1 MKKSNII
8 NFAKIKETLELPDL
22 LEIQKKSYEWFLQTR
37 VEPSKRKNAG
47 LESVFREVFPIEI
60 KTNEKKIKIDYTG
73 YEIGKYQ
80 YDEQECIDRDASFAV
95 PIYLSIRLLT
105 YDKNDKL
112 EKIIQDKVYI
122 GDLPYM
128 TKRGT
133 FIFNGAERTIVSQFH
148 RSPGIFFEFD
158 DKKDI
163 IVGKIIPYHGTWLQ
177 FELDTKNLLSVRPD
191 KKKKIPVTMFLRALG
206 VSSNQEI
213 LSAFYKFK
221 EMEIS
226 NKLENSISFEDVIYE
241 ETGEYICEAGAV
253 LSLETIDQLQKN
265 GLKKIKIIDVDDAD
279 FSKYVLNTLNVDT
292 TSNDQEALK
301 KLLPLIRGGNMK
313 IPYEKAKEYVR
324 DIYFNPRKYDLSE
337 TGRYKINRK
346 FNQTKSQIE
355 VNLTIEDIINLLKYM
370 CALKEG
376 RDGYHLD
383 DIDHLGNR
391 RVRCVGELLRN
402 EFRKGMIRLEKSVQE
417 RLSSPSL
424 NELEDLT
431 PRTLINVKPVT
442 AIIKE
447 FFGSSQLSQFM
458 DQTNPISEMTHKRRL
473 SALGPGGLS
482 RDRAGFEVR
491 DVHHTHYGRV
501 CPIETPEGPNIGL
514 IVSLATYAKI
524 NDLGFIETPYLK
536 VNNGVVTEQIIYMD
550 ALEEDNYYVAQANA
564 EIDGKNKLVGPQVS
578 VRYKDDFL
586 MVEPTQVQY
595 MDISPK
601 QLVSATTALIPFLEH
616 DDANRALMGSNM
628 QRQAVPLMFPKSPV
642 VGTGMEETI
651 AKDSRVAVTAEH
663 GGTVTEV
670 CSNYIE
676 INTGKVYTKDEI
688 NYITGEVHKAGEKII
703 DRYELLKFKRSN
715 QCTTI
720 NQKPIVLPGDKV
732 NAGEVIADGPAV
744 ESGELALGS
753 NVTVAFM
760 PWEGLNFEDAVL
772 ISDKLVK
779 NDSYTSLHI
788 EKFEVYARDTK
799 LGKEQITRDIP
810 NLSEQGL
817 RNLDDD
823 GIIKIGSKVKAG
835 EILVGKV
842 TPKNTMESTPEQ
854 KLLQSIFGEK
864 ARDVRDTSLKLK
876 HGNEGI
882 VIDVKVYSRE
892 NKDELPA
899 GVEKLV
905 KVYIAT
911 KRKIKEGDK
920 VAGRHGNKG
929 VISRVLPSEDM
940 PYLADGSPVDI
951 VLNPLGV
958 PSRMNIGQIL
968 ETHLGWAGDKLDI
981 KFRTPV
987 FDGAD
992 EEEIKK
998 YLKKI
1003 DVPESGKVDLFDGRT
1018 GEKFQNPVTVGVIY
1032 MMKLN
1037 HLADEKIH
1045 ARSIGPYSL
1054 VTQQPLGGKA
1064 QFGGQ
1069 RLGEMEV
1076 WALEAYGAAYT

>member
-1 MKKSNII
+1 MKKTNII
-8 NFAKIKETLELPDL
+8 NFAKIKETLKMPDL

-37 VEPSKRKNAG
+37 VESSKRKNAG
-47 LESVFREVFPIEI
+47 LESVFREIFPIEI

-73 YEIGKYQ
+73 YDIGKYQ

-105 YDKNDKL
+105 YDSNEKL

-148 RSPGIFFEFD
+148 RSPGIFFEQD
-158 DKKDI
+158 DKKDM

-191 KKKKIPVTMFLRALG
+191 KKKKVPVTMFLRALG
-206 VSSNQEI
+206 LSSNQEI
-213 LSAFYKFK
+213 LAAFYKHK
-221 EMEIS
+221 EVEVN
-226 NKLENSISFEDVIYE
+226 NKIEDSISFEDKIYE
-241 ETGEYICEAGAV
+241 ETGEYICEAGSII
-253 LSLETIDQLQKN
+253 SLETIDQLLKN
-265 GLKKIKIIDVDDAD
+265 GIKKIKIIDTEDAY

-301 KLLPLIRGGNMK
+301 KLLPLIRGGNTK
-313 IPYEKAKEYVR
+313 IPYDKAKEYVR

-337 TGRYKINRK
+337 TGRYKINKK
-346 FNQTKSQIE
+346 FNQTKSQTE
-355 VNLTIEDIINLLKYM
+355 TNLTIEDIVNLLKYM
-370 CALKEG
+370 TNLKEMKEE
-376 RDGYHLD
+376 YHFD

-402 EFRKGMIRLEKSVQE
+402 EFRKGMLRLEKSVQE
-417 RLSSPSL
+417 RLSSPGL

-501 CPIETPEGPNIGL
+501 CPIETPAGPNIGL

-536 VNNGVVTEQIIYMD
+536 VNNGIVSEEVVYMD

-564 EIDGKNKLVGPQVS
+564 EIDSKNKLIGPQVS

-586 MVEPTQVQY
+586 MVEPGQVQY

-601 QLVSATTALIPFLEH
+601 QLVSGTTALIPFLEH

-628 QRQAVPLMFPKSPV
+628 QRQAVPLMFPKSPI
-642 VGTGMEETI
+642 VGTGMEEII

-663 GGTVTEV
+663 SGVATEV
-670 CSNYIE
+670 TSNYIE
-676 INTGKVYTKDEI
+676 INTGKTYSKDEI
-688 NYITGEVHKAGEKII
+688 NPITGEVFRAGEKII

-720 NQKPIVLPGDKV
+720 NQKPIVVPGEKV

-744 ESGELALGS
+744 ENGELALGS

-823 GIIKIGSKVKAG
+823 GIIKVGSKIKAG

-892 NKDELPA
+892 QKDELPA

-929 VISRVLPSEDM
+929 VISRVLPAEDM
-940 PYLADGSPVDI
+940 P
-951 VLNPLGV
+951 
-958 PSRMNIGQIL
+958 
-968 ETHLGWAGDKLDI
+968 
-981 KFRTPV
+981 
-987 FDGAD
+987 
-992 EEEIKK
+992 
-998 YLKKI
+998 
-1003 DVPESGKVDLFDGRT
+1003 
-1018 GEKFQNPVTVGVIY
+1018 
-1032 MMKLN
+1032 
-1037 HLADEKIH
+1037 
-1045 ARSIGPYSL
+1045 
-1054 VTQQPLGGKA
+1054 
-1064 QFGGQ
+1064 
-1069 RLGEMEV
+1069 
-1076 WALEAYGAAYT
+1076 